1 MIDEKTLKELEYDE
15 EWGISETEIEERFRE
30 AVRLSKERAKIRKEP
45 TCEYDDE
52 KGKSYLLFPDGHRE
66 Y

>member
-15 EWGISETEIEERFRE
+15 EWGISEAEIEERFNE
-30 AVRLSKERAKIRKEP
+30 VIRLRKELAKVRKEP
-45 TCEYDDE
+45 TSEYDE
-52 KGKSYLLFPDGHRE
+52 KKRKPYILYPDGHRE